1 MSKSTKLTNRIQLI
15 INKEEIKI
23 MKQREFEELVSW
35 MTNISDKISLTMSG
49 KKGGDPNSF
58 QSLNYRSIMTSFLG
72 LMDARV
78 LSKNLQIAGLILLRK
93 IIEVENKEMFTP
105 AADWDTSEWVHYR
118 RIIKIKQDSLVERGV
133 I

>member
-23 MKQREFEELVSW
+23 MKQREFEELVNW
-35 MTNISDKISLTMSG
+35 MTNISEKISLTMSS
-49 KKGGDPNSF
+49 KKGGDANSF
-58 QSLNYRSIMTSFLG
+58 QSLNYRSIMTAFLG

-78 LSKNLQIAGLILLRK
+78 LSKNLQISGLILLRK
-93 IIEVENKEMFTP
+93 IIEVENKEMYTP
-105 AADWDTSEWVHYR
+105 AADWDTSEWVNYR